1 MRLRICRGPGGYA
14 ACFMIERAYNES
26 SFQFRVLP
34 ERASIV
40 TTSPTGTGSGQ
51 QAASGV
57 SLSERTAHL
66 CAEAALFM
74 RDHVLSLVSHD
85 LRGPLNAIHSWAYVL
100 ERKLDANDPAAQ
112 RAIVGIRSGVD
123 QQVKLLETIVD
134 TTRAG
139 TRTLALVREP
149 FALQALFS
157 DSADEVRAGLAR
169 SRGVSVAF
177 ESGLS
182 TEQFNG
188 DRERLAAALWLMLT
202 FAVEASANSAKV
214 TLASSH
220 YLRGDLGRTRR
231 CCRPSSARTVRSH
244 PGTSAARSGTDCVG
258 AFAVQARRGGPWRH
272 LRARRDAGRPGCDA
286 CAAHTTRHGLTARL
300 RPFCRLSAC
309 LRRG

>member
-1 MRLRICRGPGGYA
+1 
-14 ACFMIERAYNES
+14 
-26 SFQFRVLP
+26 
-34 ERASIV
+34 
-40 TTSPTGTGSGQ
+40 
-51 QAASGV
+51 
-57 SLSERTAHL
+57 
-66 CAEAALFM
+66 M

-139 TRTLALVREP
+139 TKTLALVREP

-202 FAVEASANSAKV
+202 FAVEASANGAKV
-214 TLASSH
+214 TLASQ
-220 YLRGDLGRTRR
+220 RR
-231 CCRPSSARTVRSH
+231 RHAHGTPSSPSMRPWPHSTMLPCLICWNRSRA
-244 PGTSAARSGTDCVG
+244 PR
-258 AFAVQARRGGPWRH
+258 
-272 LRARRDAGRPGCDA
+272 RARRAKRD
-286 CAAHTTRHGLTARL
+286 GLRG
-300 RPFCRLSAC
+300 C
-309 LRRG
+309 LRCASASRRPMAAPSSKARCRTAKLRRWRCTCRSSRLDELRR

>member
-1 MRLRICRGPGGYA
+1 M
-14 ACFMIERAYNES
+14 ERAYNGS
-26 SFQFRVLP
+26 SFHFPVLP

-40 TTSPTGTGSGQ
+40 TTSSTGTGSGQ

-139 TRTLALVREP
+139 TKTLALVREP

-169 SRGVSVAF
+169 SRGVSVTF
-177 ESGLS
+177 DSGLS

-202 FAVEASANSAKV
+202 FAVEASANGAKV
-214 TLASSH
+214 TLASSADASAWH
-220 YLRGDLGRTRR
+220 AVVTYDATLAALDDASMPHLLE
-231 CCRPSSARTVRSH
+231 PFART
-244 PGTSAARSGTDCVG
+244 
-258 AFAVQARRGGPWRH
+258 QARAPRE
-272 LRARRDAGRPGCDA
+272 AGRIAWVLSLCKRVA
-286 CAAHTTRHGLTARL
+286 EAHGGTFEQGEMQDGQATTLALHIPLVMA
-300 RPFCRLSAC
+300 
-309 LRRG
+309 